1 MQDQIDDFIQ
11 FIAVERG
18 LSDAYQ
24 MMVRRSLE
32 VFSKWMGSQR
42 QKTHPE
48 QINIDDIGEYLQY
61 RKKHGLV
68 AGSLKLIVVA
78 LRIWLRFLHG
88 RGAVPKDVGE
98 FLHLPRLERYLPE
111 TLNELKM
118 EKLVECISENSRDP
132 FDLRARA
139 MLELMYASGLRVTEV
154 ATVRLENLDL
164 EEGMIRVLGKG
175 KKVRIIPV
183 GRRALDAL
191 KNYLRFARTEFVKAG
206 TSSEIFLSRRGR
218 KLTRR
223 RIAQIVAEVA
233 KRAGLDENVYP
244 HLLRHSFATHLLS
257 NGADLRVIQE
267 LLGHSDIGTTQVY
280 THVDQR
286 RLKSVHH
293 QFHPRA

>member
-98 FLHLPRLERYLPE
+98 FLHLPRLRGIRQRPKRAEDG
-111 TLNELKM
+111 
-118 EKLVECISENSRDP
+118 KLVECISENSRDP

-257 NGADLRVIQE
+257 NGAVFRVIQE